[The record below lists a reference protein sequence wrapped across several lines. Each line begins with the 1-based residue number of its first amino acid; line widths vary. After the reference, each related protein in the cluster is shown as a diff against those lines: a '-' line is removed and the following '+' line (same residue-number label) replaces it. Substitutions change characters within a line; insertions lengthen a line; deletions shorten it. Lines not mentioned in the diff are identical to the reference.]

1 MPRKSSIHFKPVS
14 NVRFS
19 ISHSERTD
27 LSEPAY
33 LLPKEYQL
41 GNVIVP
47 GSLSENELAARFIQ
61 QKEGMSRQA
70 KTAGSSP
77 FWEGVVVLPNTNSQ
91 EQSANLQAWKVAY
104 EQATGH
110 KVLHMSVHL
119 DEGYMDTD
127 GKPQYNP
134 HAHVIVSRM
143 DLKNRVIHLGRKQL
157 AQVQDLTAE
166 QLKMERGSTLD
177 ERDGHRGRK
186 HIPHKEFKQLANEK
200 RLELDY
206 EKHLGALRDR
216 LIDSQNASVRT
227 DRQKL
232 AKAQLEASK
241 VQQLQADLAASIH
254 QIAQIKEQYRL
265 DREALKAS
273 GEAKQ
278 ADYQALKKA
287 YEELLAIHNKPKKEK
302 KNDTRQHPK
311 FAKDP
316 TGILDMQ
323 DVFGCNNVHDLRHFE
338 DVLQQDASG
347 ELRPLQTDPNHPD
360 LQQLDPPGAQVNLLQ
375 EALAKLAIAQEQA
388 DKVPKLEAVISQ
400 QTQAIGNL
408 LINEDRIHKI
418 SISQAQ
424 ELAQLKAEY
433 AAERAVLK
441 ASGQAKQAD
450 YQVLKKAYDAALA
463 ELKATKEKVREM
475 EKSTAE
481 KLQEIADL
489 GKAVTSAN
497 EAWTEKDYALTDALN
512 KASIATVEV
521 RQLREKLA
529 ASADELADVK
539 AKFADMA
546 KEYQKY
552 KAQGK
557 DPALFVPGTPAAP
570 PSEAQH
576 HSRMAGDL
584 RSKATKIREQVA
596 NGEKS
601 DILLVTAVG
610 HELAASKI
618 TRIAQ
623 EAVKTQ
629 THTIPLPTSEKSLQ
643 ERLKASYRAFV
654 DWIKGNNGQQAEI
667 DTERSDH
674 YGPVVQVDD
683 LHAVQKTDRTTY
695 AIHKLQHL
703 DKVPALNDSKTEITY
718 RGGKGSVKGQ
728 GLGKGGRA
736 D

>member
-1 MPRKSSIHFKPVS
+1 
-14 NVRFS
+14 
-19 ISHSERTD
+19 
-27 LSEPAY
+27 
-33 LLPKEYQL
+33 
-41 GNVIVP
+41 
-47 GSLSENELAARFIQ
+47 
-61 QKEGMSRQA
+61 MSRQA

-77 FWEGVVVLPNTNSQ
+77 FWEGVAVLPNTNSQ
-91 EQSANLQAWKVAY
+91 EQSTNLQAWKVAY

-110 KVLHMSVHL
+110 KVLHMSIHL
-119 DEGYMDTD
+119 DEGYLDTN

-186 HIPHKEFKQLANEK
+186 HIPHKQFKQLANEK
-200 RLELDY
+200 RLELDTQ
-206 EKHLGALRDR
+206 KK
-216 LIDSQNASVRT
+216 IT
-227 DRQKL
+227 DHYRNLFIKDTPIINNL
-232 AKAQLEASK
+232 KDEL
-241 VQQLQADLAASIH
+241 
-254 QIAQIKEQYRL
+254 AQIKEQYRL

-287 YEELLAIHNKPKKEK
+287 HEELLAIHNKPQKEK
-302 KNDTRQHPK
+302 KNDARQHPK
-311 FAKDP
+311 FSKEPA
-316 TGILDMQ
+316 GIPEMRVLWG
-323 DVFGCNNVHDLRHFE
+323 VNNVHDLQHFE
-338 DVLQQDASG
+338 DLLQQDAPDH
-347 ELRPLQTDPNHPD
+347 LRPGPPPEAHPD
-360 LQQLDPPGAQVNLLQ
+360 LQQLDPPGRHQVALLQ
-375 EALAKLAIAQEQA
+375 EALT
-388 DKVPKLEAVISQ
+388 KLEAVISQ

-408 LINEDRIHKI
+408 LVNEDRIHKI
-418 SISQAQ
+418 NLSQAQ
-424 ELAQLKAEY
+424 ELAQLKAEHPAKL
-433 AAERAVLK
+433 AALK
-441 ASGQAKQAD
+441 ALAQAGQTENQA
-450 YQVLKKAYDAALA
+450 LKIANDKAQA

-489 GKAVTSAN
+489 GKAVASGN

-512 KASIATVEV
+512 KASLATVEV

-546 KEYQKY
+546 KEYQQY

-596 NGEKS
+596 SGEKS

-623 EAVKTQ
+623 EAVAAQ
-629 THTIPLPTSEKSLQ
+629 IQTIPLPDAEKSLLD
-643 ERLKASYRAFV
+643 RLKASYRAFV
-654 DWIKGNNGQQAEI
+654 DWIKGNNGQQIEV
-667 DTERSDH
+667 DTAGSDH

-683 LHAVQKTDRTTY
+683 LHAVQKTGLTTY
-695 AIHKLQHL
+695 AIHELQCL
-703 DKVPALNDSKTEITY
+703 DKVPALDDSKMEISY

-728 GLGKGGRA
+728 GLGKGGRG